1 VNPADSRLG
10 PIEWPMPGQA
20 SARVRALLM
29 AVICSALAAW
39 YLSWLLDGA
48 RVGNVVLFGLLVS
61 AEAFNLVQALGFW
74 WTCSNQRMRR
84 GKPPTRPDLA
94 VDVMVPVYDEPVEVV
109 EPTVAAAVRL
119 RGGDVRVWLLDD
131 GRRAEMAALAE
142 RHGAGYLT
150 REGNE
155 GAKAGNLNNAMRR
168 TSAPYVAVLDCD
180 HVPRREFLERTLG
193 HLERGDVAFV
203 QTPQYYANAG
213 ATPVAAAAA
222 AQQNLFFGPIA
233 RGKDGLDAS
242 FCCGTNV
249 VFRREALEGVGG
261 FSEESI
267 TEDFELSVRLHERG
281 WRSVYVSEV
290 LACGLGPEDMASYV
304 SQQQRW
310 ARGCLGAIPAI
321 LRSRIP
327 WRLRLQYL
335 LSATYFLSGLTL
347 LIYMSLPVVRIAAG
361 IQPLAAASAD
371 QFLLHFAPYY
381 VGALAT
387 VAMAGYGTY
396 TFNAFALAAGSFWIH
411 VQAAFNSLLR
421 RPARFVVT
429 PKHGSV
435 ARQPRAVAPALLA
448 IAVLV
453 GAAAYGLSR
462 SHGAA
467 TLNNVAFAGL
477 HASVLLCAVI
487 PALRLRPSAPL
498 LPDPPSR
505 RPPPSRRRPVP
516 GGGWPRPVVAIAL
529 AGAILVPA
537 ALGVLGSR
545 GLADRPNLSEKAR
558 EASEAFVASYVNPD
572 GRVVRRDQGGDTVS
586 EGQAYAMLLA
596 VALDDRALF
605 DRVWSWTRANLQR
618 GDGLLAYRWAD
629 GRPASDEPATDAD
642 LDAARA
648 LVLAAERFGSSE
660 YASQGAAIGRAVL
673 SHETATVSGL
683 PVLIAGPWA
692 GAAEPTVNPSYFSP
706 RAYADLAAADGD
718 RRWDSLAATSR
729 AIAAAL
735 TGSDPGQSDSG
746 AALPPDWVRVTALTA
761 AGDGSLDAEA
771 EPIATPGDGDGAGAA
786 SGGGEPV
793 SGLDAVRVA
802 IRSAESCVEADRA
815 IAARLWPAYRK
826 RPGLSTY
833 ELDGT
838 AQGQGRH
845 ASSLVAAAAAAKAA
859 GDGVADGLLDE
870 AQEADEAQPTYYG
883 AAWVALGRVM
893 LTSSALGDCDS

>member
-1 VNPADSRLG
+1 MRGTDSRLG
-10 PIEWPMPGQA
+10 PIHWPMPGQS
-20 SARVRALLM
+20 SARGRAVLM
-29 AVICSALAAW
+29 AAICSLLAAW

-48 RVGNVVLFGLLVS
+48 RVGNAVLFGLLVG
-61 AEAFNLVQALGFW
+61 AEAFNLTQAIGFW
-74 WTCSNQRMRR
+74 WTCSHQRMRHGR
-84 GKPPTRPDLA
+84 APADPDVA

-119 RGGDVRVWLLDD
+119 RGNDVRVWLLDD

-142 RHGAGYLT
+142 RYGAGYMT
-150 REGNE
+150 RSGNE
-155 GAKAGNLNNAMRR
+155 GAKAGNLNNALGR

-180 HVPRREFLERTLG
+180 HVPRPEFLERTLG
-193 HLERGDVAFV
+193 HLETSGVAFV
-203 QTPQYYANAG
+203 QTPQYYSNAG
-213 ATPVAAAAA
+213 ASPVAAAAA

-233 RGKDGLDAS
+233 RGKDGLDAI

-249 VFRREALEGVGG
+249 AFRREALEEVGG

-281 WRSVYVSEV
+281 WKSVYVSEV

-310 ARGCLGAIPAI
+310 ARGCLGAIPAV

-381 VGALAT
+381 CGALAT

-429 PKHGSV
+429 PKHGTVS
-435 ARQPRAVAPALLA
+435 RQPRAVAPALLA
-448 IAVLV
+448 IAVLI

-467 TLNNVAFAGL
+467 TLNNVAFASL
-477 HASVLLCAVI
+477 HAAVLLSAVI

-498 LPDPPSR
+498 LPDPPPQRPSAEPR
-505 RPPPSRRRPVP
+505 RGAR
-516 GGGWPRPVVAIAL
+516 WPRPVVAVAL
-529 AGAILVPA
+529 AGAVVLPV
-537 ALGVLGSR
+537 ALGVVGSR

-558 EASEAFVASYVNPD
+558 EASESFVDEYVAES
-572 GRVVRRDQGGDTVS
+572 GRVVRHDQGGDTVS

-596 VALDDRALF
+596 VALDDQALF
-605 DRVWSWTRANLQR
+605 DRVWSWTRENLQR
-618 GDGLLAYRWAD
+618 SDGLLAYRWAN
-629 GRPASDEPATDAD
+629 GRPASSEPATDAD

-660 YASQGAAIGRAVL
+660 YAGQGIAIGRAVL
-673 SHETATVSGL
+673 GQETATVNGL
-683 PVLIAGPWA
+683 PVLAAGPWA
-692 GAAEPTVNPSYFSP
+692 SGSVPTVNPSYFSP

-718 RRWDSLAATSR
+718 RRWDSLAASSR
-729 AIAAAL
+729 AIAASL
-735 TGSDPGQSDSG
+735 TGGDT
-746 AALPPDWVRVTALTA
+746 ALPPDWARVSSLTA
-761 AGDGSLDAEA
+761 DGGGAISAEA
-771 EPIATPGDGDGAGAA
+771 EPVASPGDGSGSPAG
-786 SGGGEPV
+786 GTPV
-793 SGLDAVRVA
+793 SGLDAVRLA
-802 IRSAESCVEADRA
+802 IRSAESCVAADRE
-815 IAARLWPAYRK
+815 IAARLWPTYR
-826 RPGLSTY
+826 RQPGRLTY
-833 ELDGT
+833 ELDGS
-838 AQGQGRH
+838 AQGQGKH

-859 GDGVADGLLDE
+859 GDGAADGLLDE

-893 LTSSALGDCDS
+893 LTSSAFGTCAS